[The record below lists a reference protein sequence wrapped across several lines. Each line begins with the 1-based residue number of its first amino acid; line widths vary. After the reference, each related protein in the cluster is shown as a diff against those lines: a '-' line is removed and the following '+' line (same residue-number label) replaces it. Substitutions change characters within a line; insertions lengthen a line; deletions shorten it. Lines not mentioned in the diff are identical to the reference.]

1 MRTSS
6 PLARIVPLTVLGLA
20 VALAACERPA
30 APPPAATPA
39 PDVAAEPAPAEPA
52 PESLL
57 EPADALSKTPIDVV
71 AMKWNGKWV
80 PVGLHGGEC
89 LPGELPIDH
98 RTCRKPGQL
107 IRWQVYDVFNLR
119 TRDDVD
125 IEIRFKDAGNPL
137 EDEDLNAR
145 CLGKQNKGI
154 LKCKVKLDAVGEYRY
169 SIILDGG
176 ELDPR
181 IVVNPDL

>member
-1 MRTSS
+1 M
-6 PLARIVPLTVLGLA
+6 
-20 VALAACERPA
+20 
-30 APPPAATPA
+30 
-39 PDVAAEPAPAEPA
+39 PA
-52 PESLL
+52 PEAAEGPAPEALL
-57 EPADALSKTPIDVV
+57 DPADALSKTPIDVV
-71 AMKWNGKWV
+71 AMKWNGRWV
-80 PVGLHGGEC
+80 PLGLNGSEC

-107 IRWQVYDVFNLR
+107 IRWQVFDVFSLR

-137 EDEDLNAR
+137 EDEDVSAR